1 MDMNDQLL
9 KNRTLYHF
17 YQLCQIPHGSHD
29 EERLSTHLL
38 HWAQELGLEAY
49 QDESMNLIIKKPASP
64 DRQAAAPVMLQA
76 HLDMVCDKEP
86 GVEFDF
92 SQDPIPWKVEGDWIS
107 SAAGTTLGA
116 DCGIGVALILAMLE
130 ADDYSHPPIEAILT
144 TREETDMGG
153 AYPLDFTKLSGRRMI
168 NLDVSPDQKLLAGS
182 CGGAAIELD
191 MPIDRVADEPDGECF
206 RITVSGLKGGHSG
219 ADIAK
224 GRNNALLLLG
234 RLLRML
240 AAELKDL
247 GLVDMQSG
255 NSRLAIPRE
264 ATMLVRLP
272 EGMSRPLQ
280 DAMKAFEQSVAL
292 ECSSIPDLCLN
303 CTAVERQERR
313 SLERASLDR
322 LCDLLCLV
330 PNGIYAMNALPLGTV
345 ESSCNLGILRL
356 LENQTHLVTEMRGS
370 YRSTRQC
377 IIDQYE
383 TLARLLGGT
392 ISMHSSY
399 HSWLYQPD
407 SSLRERVL
415 EVYRQREQK
424 EMNVE
429 VAHAGNEI
437 GIFYEAI
444 EGLDAV
450 AMGPTRL
457 DYHSPKE
464 RLSISSSIR
473 FEEFLKQ
480 VLEQLQ

>member
-1 MDMNDQLL
+1 MPILDHLEP
-9 KNRTLYHF
+9 RAVF
-17 YQLCQIPHGSHD
+17 SCFEQLCAIPHGSGNTKAISDYLVRFAAEHQL
-29 EERLSTHLL
+29 RCI
-38 HWAQELGLEAY
+38 
-49 QDESMNLIIKKPASP
+49 QDAHNNVIIFAPGTPGYES
-64 DRQAAAPVMLQA
+64 AAPVILQG
-76 HLDMVCDKEP
+76 HMDMVCEKNSD
-86 GVEFDF
+86 VEFDF
-92 SQDPIPWKVEGDWIS
+92 DNDPIRTRIDGEWVRAE
-107 SAAGTTLGA
+107 GTTLGA

-144 TREETDMGG
+144 TREETGMGG
-153 AYPLDFTKLSGRRMI
+153 AYHLDFTKLSGRRMI

-191 MPIDRVADEPDGECF
+191 LPIARVADEPDDECF

-234 RLLRML
+234 RLLRTL
-240 AAELKDL
+240 AAEFKDL

-280 DAMKAFEQSVAL
+280 DSMKAFEQSVAL

-313 SLERASLDR
+313 SLARASLDR

-345 ESSCNLGILRL
+345 ESSCNLGILQL
-356 LENQTHLVTEMRGS
+356 LENQAHLVTEMRGS

-457 DYHSPKE
+457 EYHSPKE